1 MDSLD
6 VHQNSRTTAPPS
18 ESYPYTPRWVTIV
31 FLLAFGLIGYL
42 AYTLIQQKHHD
53 ANAFDNASK
62 RLTALHAELDQ
73 TNSQIADLKSQLEV
87 TSQKLGL
94 TEDELASARSMA
106 VTVGR
111 EEKLQQR
118 RANLLREQL
127 GQVQQQTS
135 SQFGALSDQLNGT
148 KGDLASTRKDL
159 NNANSKLTSA
169 IGDLGI
175 QGGLIARNHEEV
187 EELKRLG
194 EHNIY
199 EFKLGKERIPQH
211 VGPIELQVR
220 KIDAKHFR
228 FTIDILADD
237 RRVERKDKTIEEP
250 IQFYTRGWRGLNE
263 IVVYDVKKKY
273 ITGYLSTPK
282 TEARANPSTPS
293 GN

>member
-6 VHQNSRTTAPPS
+6 VQQGSRTTPPLP
-18 ESYPYTPRWVTIV
+18 ESYPYTPRWVTIA

-42 AYTLIQQKHHD
+42 GYTLIQQKQQD

-73 TNSQIADLKSQLEV
+73 TNSQIADLKSQLQV

-94 TEDELASARSMA
+94 TEDELARARSMA

-148 KGDLASTRKDL
+148 KSDLASTRKDL
-159 NNANSKLTSA
+159 NDANSKLTSA

-199 EFKLGKERIPQH
+199 EFKLGKEKIPQH

-228 FTIDILADD
+228 FTIDIFADD

-263 IVVYDVKKKY
+263 IVVYDVQKKY